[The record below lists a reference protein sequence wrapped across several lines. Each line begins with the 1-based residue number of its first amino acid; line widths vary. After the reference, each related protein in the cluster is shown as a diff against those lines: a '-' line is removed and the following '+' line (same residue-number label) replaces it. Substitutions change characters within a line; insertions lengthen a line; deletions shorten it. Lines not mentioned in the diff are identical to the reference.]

1 MGINKTKNRKGKN
14 RNRNG
19 NGNNRITRKRSG
31 GWPKIPLSIPFSTKK
46 TENIESEPLLTQSS
60 TSTEKP
66 VTDKRQ
72 PFYNEFT
79 RDSEQQVSKV
89 QEREDKY
96 KKTGFGKLASNNAAN
111 AAALAGT
118 VATAAYVGN
127 VLVGSLAATGVGVP
141 LAGIIG
147 AILVVAQVM
156 AKMAIANSNLKTVLY
171 DVLNIVMHCN
181 KINQVIVLI
190 LKEFNDY
197 NEQNQKKKYEIDNE
211 IKDRL
216 NEKLELLF
224 TYLLG
229 IGEKNMIQLLYD
241 SMSTLNIEKKYLDF
255 ILEECLQRGMNYEK
269 VINYAEEKQRK
280 KSGLFGR
287 AMGTA
292 SRVSKRTIGAQNT
305 INEIIKDLA
314 IINGYFM
321 LMKSQFDM
329 IVHHCERDI
338 DKLVLDGIW
347 KKIEVKPEY
356 KAYLSLDTTEMV
368 SEPDGQ
374 LDNDQN
380 PNIEPSNE

>member
-1 MGINKTKNRKGKN
+1 
-14 RNRNG
+14 
-19 NGNNRITRKRSG
+19 
-31 GWPKIPLSIPFSTKK
+31 
-46 TENIESEPLLTQSS
+46 
-60 TSTEKP
+60 
-66 VTDKRQ
+66 
-72 PFYNEFT
+72 
-79 RDSEQQVSKV
+79 
-89 QEREDKY
+89 
-96 KKTGFGKLASNNAAN
+96 
-111 AAALAGT
+111 
-118 VATAAYVGN
+118 
-127 VLVGSLAATGVGVP
+127 
-141 LAGIIG
+141 
-147 AILVVAQVM
+147 
-156 AKMAIANSNLKTVLY
+156 
-171 DVLNIVMHCN
+171 
-181 KINQVIVLI
+181 
-190 LKEFNDY
+190 
-197 NEQNQKKKYEIDNE
+197 
-211 IKDRL
+211 
-216 NEKLELLF
+216 
-224 TYLLG
+224 
-229 IGEKNMIQLLYD
+229 
-241 SMSTLNIEKKYLDF
+241 
-255 ILEECLQRGMNYEK
+255 MNYEK